1 MSVNPRRNGEVD
13 SVSSRR
19 LSELDCLLDS
29 VGRSNADSS
38 TPTFRI
44 SSLRN
49 RANSAEGRERLARSL
64 FDHERFTRLLLLLY
78 PATPPAIVSASTSHN
93 HHNMNSIPNELKLQ
107 ILHHHRD
114 LLPDLPFATHPVQAM
129 ARDDGYN
136 TLPLR
141 MSLYHRE
148 WTALA
153 QSELF
158 HRIILM
164 NPRKTELLWQLL
176 REKEVF
182 AGYAKSA
189 KSIRVGRRYGH
200 YDGTGLK
207 DSLEEIASY
216 CPEIV
221 ELCANTTFGFR
232 LEYLRMLPSFTPSLI
247 GH

>member
-1 MSVNPRRNGEVD
+1 
-13 SVSSRR
+13 
-19 LSELDCLLDS
+19 
-29 VGRSNADSS
+29 
-38 TPTFRI
+38 
-44 SSLRN
+44 
-49 RANSAEGRERLARSL
+49 
-64 FDHERFTRLLLLLY
+64 
-78 PATPPAIVSASTSHN
+78 
-93 HHNMNSIPNELKLQ
+93 MNSIPNELKLQ

-114 LLPDLPFATHPVQAM
+114 LLPDLPFAARPVQAM

-136 TLPLR
+136 TFLLR

-158 HRIILM
+158 YRIILA
-164 NPRKTELLWQLL
+164 NERKTELLLKLL
-176 REKEVF
+176 RQKEVF

-189 KSIRVGRRYGH
+189 KSIRVGRRYGR

-207 DSLEEIASY
+207 ASLDEIAIY

-232 LEYLRMLPSFTPSLI
+232 LEYLRMLPSFASSLI